1 MEVAEKSNK
10 TKIGN
15 RYGLLTV
22 VATAP
27 KRGPLLA
34 WKCLCECGG
43 EKITTGSNLRLG
55 LTKSCGCWK
64 SKFPP
69 RLTHGKSKSVEY
81 DLWINMK
88 ERCGNPQTES
98 YPRYGALG
106 ITVCSEWQKSFESF
120 FMHLGP
126 RPSASLSIERIDN
139 LKGYE
144 PGNVK
149 WGTAIE
155 QANNK
160 RNNRHFTHNGKTL
173 TIAQWARKMS
183 VPYMALFKRLQRG
196 EDLEY
201 AVAALNRAPVGD
213 QRNNHGQFIKR

>member
-1 MEVAEKSNK
+1 MEVTTK
-10 TKIGN
+10 TKIGD

-22 VATAP
+22 VANAL

-55 LTKSCGCWK
+55 LTKSCGCWRK
-64 SKFPP
+64 QFPS

-88 ERCGNPQTES
+88 ERCCNPKNES
-98 YPRYGALG
+98 YSRYGALG
-106 ITVCSEWQKSFESF
+106 ITVCPEWRNSFESF
-120 FMHLGP
+120 FNHLGL
-126 RPSASLSIERIDN
+126 RPSPDLSIERIDN

-149 WGTAIE
+149 WGTVIE

-160 RNNRHFTHNGKTL
+160 RNNRHFTYHGKTL
-173 TIAQWARKMS
+173 TIAQWARKMN
-183 VPYMALFKRLQRG
+183 VPYMAFFKRLQRG
-196 EDLEY
+196 EDFEY
-201 AVAALNRAPVGD
+201 AVAALNRAQVNTR
-213 QRNNHGQFIKR
+213 RNGHGQFIKR